1 MTWNGY
7 MSNRDHSKKLKTIT
21 EEIFL
26 SFPKFD
32 VPLDV
37 HTDKTN

>member
-1 MTWNGY
+1 MDATTNRNQWNKFKTPWPK
-7 MSNRDHSKKLKTIT
+7 KKLS
-21 EEIFL
+21 L
-26 SFPKFD
+26 PKFD